1 MKIVIVDGQGGGIG
15 KGLCEQMKKR
25 FPQVKVTALGT
36 NSLATAAML
45 RAGADVG
52 ATGDNAICVGVRDAD
67 IILGPMGLV
76 LADAMLGEI
85 SPRVALAVGRSRAK
99 KILIPVARCQ
109 MLVAGW
115 EEKPLGQLIQDAV
128 DAAGKMI
135 VEDL

>member
-85 SPRVALAVGRSRAK
+85 SPRVALAVGRSPAK

-128 DAAGKMI
+128 DAAGKLI
-135 VEDL
+135 VKEL